1 MAILLLAK
9 HDNASLNE
17 ATSKTV
23 TAAKEIG
30 GDIHVL
36 VAGNGCAD
44 VAAEAAKLEGVS
56 KVIHVE
62 GEGYGHRLAEPLA
75 ELVVSLA
82 GDYSHLVAPATTSGK
97 NAMPR
102 VAAQRWWR
110 GGRSG

>member
-23 TAAKEIG
+23 TAARQMG

-75 ELVVSLA
+75 DLLVSLA
-82 GDYSHLVAPATTSGK
+82 GDYSHLVAR
-97 NAMPR
+97 PR
-102 VAAQRWWR
+102 PRARTACPGWPHSWTRW
-110 GGRSG
+110 